1 MILNLGSAIF
11 NAETASGGGTPAWG
25 TEMGQGDGYRFK
37 FEDYES
43 LITSLV
49 YNSIP
54 NPGTRIYC
62 PLGKG
67 GNQASDYEFV
77 VASKFNKIFVNGN
90 RVHDC
95 SFILLVV
102 KKLEGQNHVGRRTL
116 KYNPR
121 ITLDNQNYNE
131 RCFELIGKT
140 LGVSNNGSWFISEIY
155 SKNQDE
161 LHFTAH
167 ILDKS
172 NHYTFTDSQNRSKV
186 LASKIKAYAEAK
198 EENNLK
204 RYADR
209 VLPDEP
215 LQQILFGAP
224 GTGKSHT
231 INSDANIT
239 EQNSIRTTFHPDSDY
254 STFVG
259 CYKPTKKEQS
269 KGVLTPLN
277 DLISISKEQSTTEQR
292 VKFISKYAESIKAA
306 AKENGLSDNRIIR
319 DTNYFGWNSDTY
331 LMNFLNEI
339 LEERAKIDDSEIT
352 YDFTPQAFTNA
363 YVAAWKDLDN
373 PFYLII
379 EEINRGNCA
388 QIFGDIF
395 QLLDRD
401 EHGYS
406 SYKTTPDQDLA
417 NYIREQF
424 TDTDIDDADVK
435 SGKKMQL
442 PPNLHIW
449 ATMNTSDQSLF
460 PIDSAFKRRWDWR
473 YIPIDYTDRG
483 HYINCGD
490 TQYSWADFLQK
501 VNDRVE
507 SVTQSEDKKL
517 GYWFMGNGAEQK
529 EITIDRFV
537 SKVVFYLW
545 NDVFKDFG
553 KSGNT
558 IFKDSFAKFHLFFDF
573 SGKPK
578 VDVVKAFLDALEVKS
593 REIELT
599 EEELAEASN
608 SASSDFTLNGVQMS
622 LKDIALNVVKNYAT
636 ANPQM
641 NAVAI
646 KNTFMEACKGCGI
659 SHIVETDEEYRV
671 REATQSSA
679 NRSQTPLTLANG
691 EVIHITT
698 QWRAKKEGQNFF
710 KFIEVCHRN
719 NWGDIQK
726 I

>member
-1 MILNLGSAIF
+1 MQQLSKIVTRQDANFKLSPSASNETSINLSKEISALISDESGDATFTLYKSDFIKALSALCLIPKIYLKKEQQPSNLWNIF
-11 NAETASGGGTPAWG
+11 RDLSQQIEAQFGDAETSQYTINHFKR
-25 TEMGQGDGYRFK
+25 EDGR
-37 FEDYES
+37 
-43 LITSLV
+43 
-49 YNSIP
+49 
-54 NPGTRIYC
+54 
-62 PLGKG
+62 
-67 GNQASDYEFV
+67 
-77 VASKFNKIFVNGN
+77 
-90 RVHDC
+90 
-95 SFILLVV
+95 
-102 KKLEGQNHVGRRTL
+102 
-116 KYNPR
+116 
-121 ITLDNQNYNE
+121 
-131 RCFELIGKT
+131 
-140 LGVSNNGSWFISEIY
+140 
-155 SKNQDE
+155 
-161 LHFTAH
+161 
-167 ILDKS
+167 
-172 NHYTFTDSQNRSKV
+172 
-186 LASKIKAYAEAK
+186 AYF
-198 EENNLK
+198 NNLK
-204 RYADR
+204 SANGFNLRAFLVEQFA
-209 VLPDEP
+209 VLTFERTEDGKLSIRLNIDAPKQKETPHINIVEEEPIIDEP

-319 DTNYFGWNSDTY
+319 DANYFGWNSDTY

-363 YVAAWKDLDN
+363 YVAAWKN
-373 PFYLII
+373 VESPFFLII

-401 EHGYS
+401 EYGYS

-442 PPNLHIW
+442 PPNLYIW

-483 HYINCGD
+483 HFIACGD

-537 SKVVFYLW
+537 SKVIFYLW

-578 VDVVKAFLDALEVKS
+578 VDVVKAFLDALEVKNK
-593 REIELT
+593 EIELT

-646 KNTFMEACKGCGI
+646 KNTFIEACKGCGI

>member
-1 MILNLGSAIF
+1 MQQLSKIVTRQDANFKLSPSASNETSINLSKEISALISDESGDATFTLYKSDFIKALSALCLIPKIYLKKEQQPSNLWNIF
-11 NAETASGGGTPAWG
+11 RDLSQQIEVQFGDAETSQYTINHFKR
-25 TEMGQGDGYRFK
+25 EDGR
-37 FEDYES
+37 
-43 LITSLV
+43 
-49 YNSIP
+49 
-54 NPGTRIYC
+54 
-62 PLGKG
+62 
-67 GNQASDYEFV
+67 
-77 VASKFNKIFVNGN
+77 
-90 RVHDC
+90 
-95 SFILLVV
+95 
-102 KKLEGQNHVGRRTL
+102 
-116 KYNPR
+116 
-121 ITLDNQNYNE
+121 
-131 RCFELIGKT
+131 
-140 LGVSNNGSWFISEIY
+140 
-155 SKNQDE
+155 
-161 LHFTAH
+161 
-167 ILDKS
+167 
-172 NHYTFTDSQNRSKV
+172 
-186 LASKIKAYAEAK
+186 AYF
-198 EENNLK
+198 NNLK
-204 RYADR
+204 SANGFNLRAFLVEQFA
-209 VLPDEP
+209 VLTFERTEDGKLSIRLNIDAPKQKETPHINIVEEEPIIDEP

-442 PPNLHIW
+442 PPNLYIW

-483 HYINCGD
+483 HYIACGD
-490 TQYSWADFLQK
+490 AQYSWADFLQK

-578 VDVVKAFLDALEVKS
+578 VDVVKAFLDALEVQS

-671 REATQSSA
+671 RAASQYSA

-698 QWRAKKEGQNFF
+698 QWRAKKEDQNFF

>member
-1 MILNLGSAIF
+1 MQQLSKIVTRQDANFKLSPSASNETSINLSKEISALISDESGDATFTLYKSDFIKALSALCLIPKIYLKKEQQPSNLWNIF
-11 NAETASGGGTPAWG
+11 RDLSQQIEVQFGDAETSQYTINHFKR
-25 TEMGQGDGYRFK
+25 EDGR
-37 FEDYES
+37 
-43 LITSLV
+43 
-49 YNSIP
+49 
-54 NPGTRIYC
+54 
-62 PLGKG
+62 
-67 GNQASDYEFV
+67 
-77 VASKFNKIFVNGN
+77 
-90 RVHDC
+90 
-95 SFILLVV
+95 
-102 KKLEGQNHVGRRTL
+102 
-116 KYNPR
+116 
-121 ITLDNQNYNE
+121 
-131 RCFELIGKT
+131 
-140 LGVSNNGSWFISEIY
+140 
-155 SKNQDE
+155 
-161 LHFTAH
+161 
-167 ILDKS
+167 
-172 NHYTFTDSQNRSKV
+172 
-186 LASKIKAYAEAK
+186 AYF
-198 EENNLK
+198 NNLK
-204 RYADR
+204 SANGFNLRAFLVEQFA
-209 VLPDEP
+209 VLTFERTEDGKLSIRLNIDAPKQKETPHINIVEEEPIIDEP

-269 KGVLTPLN
+269 KRVLTPLN

-319 DTNYFGWNSDTY
+319 DANYFGWNSDTY

-424 TDTDIDDADVK
+424 TNTDIDDADVK

-671 REATQSSA
+671 RAASQYSA

-698 QWRAKKEGQNFF
+698 QWRAKKEDQNFF

>member
-1 MILNLGSAIF
+1 MNTIQEEYKFFVENCT
-11 NAETASGGGTPAWG
+11 NTPKSYRNYSDFRRICTTLQKIHN
-25 TEMGQGDGYRFK
+25 TEEFDIYR
-37 FEDYES
+37 
-43 LITSLV
+43 ITSADELQSEINLLNGDEEFIN
-49 YNSIP
+49 YNKI
-54 NPGTRIYC
+54 
-62 PLGKG
+62 G
-67 GNQASDYEFV
+67 GNQYSNALSMYLRF
-77 VASKFNKIFVNGN
+77 
-90 RVHDC
+90 
-95 SFILLVV
+95 
-102 KKLEGQNHVGRRTL
+102 L
-116 KYNPR
+116 KARCYFR
-121 ITLDNQNYNE
+121 NY
-131 RCFELIGKT
+131 
-140 LGVSNNGSWFISEIY
+140 
-155 SKNQDE
+155 
-161 LHFTAH
+161 
-167 ILDKS
+167 
-172 NHYTFTDSQNRSKV
+172 
-186 LASKIKAYAEAK
+186 
-198 EENNLK
+198 ENNALIEK
-204 RYADR
+204 SHKSIS
-209 VLPDEP
+209 

-259 CYKPTKKEQS
+259 CYKPTK
-269 KGVLTPLN
+269 
-277 DLISISKEQSTTEQR
+277 D
-292 VKFISKYAESIKAA
+292 
-306 AKENGLSDNRIIR
+306 
-319 DTNYFGWNSDTY
+319 
-331 LMNFLNEI
+331 
-339 LEERAKIDDSEIT
+339 EERGEIT

-401 EHGYS
+401 PNGFS

-417 NYIREQF
+417 NYIRKQLA
-424 TDTDIDDADVK
+424 DTDIEDAEVK

-483 HYINCGD
+483 HFIDCGD
-490 TQYSWADFLQK
+490 TKYSWADFLQK

-573 SGKPK
+573 NGKPK

-593 REIELT
+593 GEIEAANPGNGTSSNGIDYTKYTFDGKTKLSKKDLGVNIVMKYLEQNPNLT
-599 EEELAEASN
+599 FDQIKGIFAFDDSVDSKYQYKGIIANSEDITGSYVPSYGTDQTSSDGVKFKVLNWWNKYNIDFIIKFAEA
-608 SASSDFTLNGVQMS
+608 
-622 LKDIALNVVKNYAT
+622 
-636 ANPQM
+636 
-641 NAVAI
+641 
-646 KNTFMEACKGCGI
+646 KGWSI
-659 SHIVETDEEYRV
+659 TET
-671 REATQSSA
+671 T
-679 NRSQTPLTLANG
+679 
-691 EVIHITT
+691 
-698 QWRAKKEGQNFF
+698 K
-710 KFIEVCHRN
+710 
-719 NWGDIQK
+719 
-726 I
+726 

>member
-1 MILNLGSAIF
+1 MGDPICKWRAARPHNVVELVNDILPHEEMPENDFYDIVDKRMPGFMHTPYQLAAQLGLYAVVD
-11 NAETASGGGTPAWG
+11 GTYYP
-25 TEMGQGDGYRFK
+25 RFK
-37 FEDYES
+37 IDINDEEATRYLENVV
-43 LITSLV
+43 TKYYV
-49 YNSIP
+49 P
-54 NPGTRIYC
+54 NPYTKRGFTNLEK
-62 PLGKG
+62 P
-67 GNQASDYEFV
+67 
-77 VASKFNKIFVNGN
+77 
-90 RVHDC
+90 
-95 SFILLVV
+95 ILLEKSIVEYLEKYPSQNDLEQILKHLIREDV
-102 KKLEGQNHVGRRTL
+102 GNYIATKTLLSYSKLFTISGNT
-116 KYNPR
+116 
-121 ITLDNQNYNE
+121 ITLNPNYKEMEIDVDRNNK
-131 RCFELIGKT
+131 RAFFEIF
-140 LGVSNNGSWFISEIY
+140 SA
-155 SKNQDE
+155 Q
-161 LHFTAH
+161 
-167 ILDKS
+167 
-172 NHYTFTDSQNRSKV
+172 
-186 LASKIKAYAEAK
+186 
-198 EENNLK
+198 LK
-204 RYADR
+204 RHKINA
-209 VLPDEP
+209 PI
-215 LQQILFGAP
+215 QQILFGAP

-231 INSDANIT
+231 LNSDANIT

-259 CYKPTKKEQS
+259 CYKPTKDE
-269 KGVLTPLN
+269 
-277 DLISISKEQSTTEQR
+277 
-292 VKFISKYAESIKAA
+292 ES
-306 AKENGLSDNRIIR
+306 G
-319 DTNYFGWNSDTY
+319 
-331 LMNFLNEI
+331 
-339 LEERAKIDDSEIT
+339 EIT

-363 YVAAWKDLDN
+363 YVAAWKN
-373 PFYLII
+373 AQTPFFLII

-401 EHGYS
+401 EYGYS

-417 NYIREQF
+417 NYISKQF
-424 TDTDIDDADVK
+424 ENTDIDDEELK

-442 PPNLHIW
+442 PPNLYIW

-483 HYINCGD
+483 HFIACGNS
-490 TQYSWADFLQK
+490 QYSWADFLQK

-593 REIELT
+593 GEIELT

-671 REATQSSA
+671 REASQSSA
-679 NRSQTPLTLANG
+679 NRSQTPLNLANG
-691 EVIHITT
+691 EVIHITN

>member
-1 MILNLGSAIF
+1 MGDPICKWRAARPHNVVELVNDILPHEEMPENDFYDIVDKRMPGFMHTPYQLAAQLGLYAVVD
-11 NAETASGGGTPAWG
+11 GTYYP
-25 TEMGQGDGYRFK
+25 RFIIDIDDEEATRYLENVVTK
-37 FEDYES
+37 YY
-43 LITSLV
+43 V
-49 YNSIP
+49 P
-54 NPGTRIYC
+54 NPYTKRGFTNLEKPIHLEKSIVEYLEKYPSQNDLEQILKHLIREDV
-62 PLGKG
+62 
-67 GNQASDYEFV
+67 GNYTAIKTLLSY
-77 VASKFNKIFVNGN
+77 SKLFTISGN
-90 RVHDC
+90 
-95 SFILLVV
+95 
-102 KKLEGQNHVGRRTL
+102 T
-116 KYNPR
+116 
-121 ITLDNQNYNE
+121 ITLNPNYKE
-131 RCFELIGKT
+131 MEIDVDR
-140 LGVSNNGSWFISEIY
+140 NNKRAFFDIFST
-155 SKNQDE
+155 Q
-161 LHFTAH
+161 
-167 ILDKS
+167 
-172 NHYTFTDSQNRSKV
+172 
-186 LASKIKAYAEAK
+186 
-198 EENNLK
+198 LK
-204 RYADR
+204 RHKINA
-209 VLPDEP
+209 PI
-215 LQQILFGAP
+215 QQILFGAP

-259 CYKPTKKEQS
+259 CYKPTKKEKS

-363 YVAAWKDLDN
+363 YVAAWKN
-373 PFYLII
+373 VESPFFLII

-401 EHGYS
+401 EYGYS

-483 HYINCGD
+483 HYIACGD
-490 TQYSWADFLQK
+490 AQYSWADFLQK

-608 SASSDFTLNGVQMS
+608 SASSDFTLNGVPMS

-671 REATQSSA
+671 RAASQYSA

-698 QWRAKKEGQNFF
+698 QWRAKKEDQNFF

>member
-1 MILNLGSAIF
+1 MGDPICKWRAARPHNVVELVNDILPHEEMPENDFYDIVDKRMPGFMHTPYQLAAQLGLYAVVDGTYYPRFKIDIDDEEATRYLENVVTKYYVPNPYTKRGFTNLDKPILLEKSIVEYLEKYPTQNDLEQILKHLIREDVGNFTATKTLLSYSKLFTIQGNTITLNPNYKEMEIDVNRNNKRAFFEMF
-11 NAETASGGGTPAWG
+11 NA
-25 TEMGQGDGYRFK
+25 Q
-37 FEDYES
+37 
-43 LITSLV
+43 
-49 YNSIP
+49 
-54 NPGTRIYC
+54 
-62 PLGKG
+62 
-67 GNQASDYEFV
+67 
-77 VASKFNKIFVNGN
+77 FNRHKINAP
-90 RVHDC
+90 
-95 SFILLVV
+95 I
-102 KKLEGQNHVGRRTL
+102 
-116 KYNPR
+116 
-121 ITLDNQNYNE
+121 
-131 RCFELIGKT
+131 
-140 LGVSNNGSWFISEIY
+140 
-155 SKNQDE
+155 
-161 LHFTAH
+161 
-167 ILDKS
+167 
-172 NHYTFTDSQNRSKV
+172 
-186 LASKIKAYAEAK
+186 
-198 EENNLK
+198 
-204 RYADR
+204 
-209 VLPDEP
+209 
-215 LQQILFGAP
+215 QQILFGAP

-401 EHGYS
+401 EYGYS

-578 VDVVKAFLDALEVKS
+578 FDVVKAFLDALEVKS

-671 REATQSSA
+671 RAASQYSA

-698 QWRAKKEGQNFF
+698 QWRAKKEDQNFF

>member
-1 MILNLGSAIF
+1 MQQLSKIVTRQDANFKLSPSASNETSINLSKEISALISDESGDATFTLYKSDFIKALSALCLIPKIYLKKEQQPSNLWNIF
-11 NAETASGGGTPAWG
+11 RDLSQQIEVQFGDAETSQYTINHFKR
-25 TEMGQGDGYRFK
+25 EDGR
-37 FEDYES
+37 
-43 LITSLV
+43 
-49 YNSIP
+49 
-54 NPGTRIYC
+54 
-62 PLGKG
+62 
-67 GNQASDYEFV
+67 
-77 VASKFNKIFVNGN
+77 
-90 RVHDC
+90 
-95 SFILLVV
+95 
-102 KKLEGQNHVGRRTL
+102 
-116 KYNPR
+116 
-121 ITLDNQNYNE
+121 
-131 RCFELIGKT
+131 
-140 LGVSNNGSWFISEIY
+140 
-155 SKNQDE
+155 
-161 LHFTAH
+161 
-167 ILDKS
+167 
-172 NHYTFTDSQNRSKV
+172 
-186 LASKIKAYAEAK
+186 AYF
-198 EENNLK
+198 NNLK
-204 RYADR
+204 SANGFNLRAFLVEQFA
-209 VLPDEP
+209 VLTFERTEDGKLSIRLNIDAPKQKETPHINIVEEEPIIDEP

-319 DTNYFGWNSDTY
+319 DANYFGWNSDTY

-646 KNTFMEACKGCGI
+646 KNTFIEACKGCGI

>member
-1 MILNLGSAIF
+1 MQQLSKIVTRQDANFKLSPSASNETSINLSKEISALISDESGDATFTLYKSDFIKALSALCLIPKIYLKKEQQPSNLWNIF
-11 NAETASGGGTPAWG
+11 RDLSQQIEVQFGDAETSQYTINHFKR
-25 TEMGQGDGYRFK
+25 EDGR
-37 FEDYES
+37 
-43 LITSLV
+43 
-49 YNSIP
+49 
-54 NPGTRIYC
+54 
-62 PLGKG
+62 
-67 GNQASDYEFV
+67 
-77 VASKFNKIFVNGN
+77 
-90 RVHDC
+90 
-95 SFILLVV
+95 
-102 KKLEGQNHVGRRTL
+102 
-116 KYNPR
+116 
-121 ITLDNQNYNE
+121 
-131 RCFELIGKT
+131 
-140 LGVSNNGSWFISEIY
+140 
-155 SKNQDE
+155 
-161 LHFTAH
+161 
-167 ILDKS
+167 
-172 NHYTFTDSQNRSKV
+172 
-186 LASKIKAYAEAK
+186 AYF
-198 EENNLK
+198 NNLK
-204 RYADR
+204 SANGFNLRAFLVEQFA
-209 VLPDEP
+209 VLTFERTEDGKLSIRLNIDAPKQKETPHINIVEEEPIIDEP

-363 YVAAWKDLDN
+363 YVAAWKN
-373 PFYLII
+373 VESPFFLII

-401 EHGYS
+401 EYGYS

-483 HYINCGD
+483 HFIACGD

-698 QWRAKKEGQNFF
+698 QWRAKKEDQNFF

>member
-1 MILNLGSAIF
+1 MGDPICKWRAARPHNVVELVNDILPHEEMPENDFYDIVDKRMPGFMHTPYQLAAQLGLYAVVD
-11 NAETASGGGTPAWG
+11 GTYYP
-25 TEMGQGDGYRFK
+25 RFIIDIDDEEATRYLENVVTK
-37 FEDYES
+37 YY
-43 LITSLV
+43 V
-49 YNSIP
+49 P
-54 NPGTRIYC
+54 NPYTKRGFTNLEK
-62 PLGKG
+62 P
-67 GNQASDYEFV
+67 
-77 VASKFNKIFVNGN
+77 
-90 RVHDC
+90 
-95 SFILLVV
+95 ILLEKSIVEYLEKYPSQNDLEQILKHLIREDV
-102 KKLEGQNHVGRRTL
+102 GNYTAIKTLLSYSKLFTISGNT
-116 KYNPR
+116 
-121 ITLDNQNYNE
+121 ITLNPNYKE
-131 RCFELIGKT
+131 MEIDVDR
-140 LGVSNNGSWFISEIY
+140 NNKRAFFDIFST
-155 SKNQDE
+155 Q
-161 LHFTAH
+161 
-167 ILDKS
+167 
-172 NHYTFTDSQNRSKV
+172 
-186 LASKIKAYAEAK
+186 
-198 EENNLK
+198 LK
-204 RYADR
+204 RHKINA
-209 VLPDEP
+209 PI
-215 LQQILFGAP
+215 QQILFGAP

-259 CYKPTKKEQS
+259 CYQPTKKEQS

-363 YVAAWKDLDN
+363 YVAAWKN
-373 PFYLII
+373 VESPFFLII

-401 EHGYS
+401 EYGYS

-442 PPNLHIW
+442 PPNLYIW

-483 HYINCGD
+483 HYIACGD
-490 TQYSWADFLQK
+490 AQYSWADFLQK

-599 EEELAEASN
+599 EDELAEASN

-622 LKDIALNVVKNYAT
+622 LIDIALNVVKNYAT

-671 REATQSSA
+671 RAASQYSA

-698 QWRAKKEGQNFF
+698 QWRAKKEDQNFF

>member
-1 MILNLGSAIF
+1 MGDPICKWRAARPHNVVELVNDILPHEEMPENDFYDIVDKRMPSFMHTPYQLAAQLGLYAVVD
-11 NAETASGGGTPAWG
+11 GTYYP
-25 TEMGQGDGYRFK
+25 RFK
-37 FEDYES
+37 IDIDDEEATRYLENVV
-43 LITSLV
+43 TKYYV
-49 YNSIP
+49 P
-54 NPGTRIYC
+54 NPYTKRGFTNLEK
-62 PLGKG
+62 P
-67 GNQASDYEFV
+67 
-77 VASKFNKIFVNGN
+77 
-90 RVHDC
+90 
-95 SFILLVV
+95 ILLEKSIVEYLEKYPSQNDLEQILKHLIREDV
-102 KKLEGQNHVGRRTL
+102 GNYTAIKTLLSYSKLFTISGNT
-116 KYNPR
+116 
-121 ITLDNQNYNE
+121 ITLNPNYKE
-131 RCFELIGKT
+131 MEIDVDR
-140 LGVSNNGSWFISEIY
+140 NNKRAFFDIFST
-155 SKNQDE
+155 Q
-161 LHFTAH
+161 
-167 ILDKS
+167 
-172 NHYTFTDSQNRSKV
+172 
-186 LASKIKAYAEAK
+186 
-198 EENNLK
+198 LK
-204 RYADR
+204 RHKINA
-209 VLPDEP
+209 PI
-215 LQQILFGAP
+215 QQILFGAP

-363 YVAAWKDLDN
+363 YVAAWKN
-373 PFYLII
+373 VESPFFLII

-401 EHGYS
+401 EYGYS

-424 TDTDIDDADVK
+424 TNTDIDDADVK

-646 KNTFMEACKGCGI
+646 KNTFIEACKGCGI

>member
-1 MILNLGSAIF
+1 MQQLSKIVTRQDANFKLSPSASNETSINLSKEISALISDESGDATFTLYKSDFIKALSALCLIPKIYLKKEQQPSNLWNIF
-11 NAETASGGGTPAWG
+11 RDLSQQIEAQFGDAETSQYTINHFKR
-25 TEMGQGDGYRFK
+25 EDGR
-37 FEDYES
+37 
-43 LITSLV
+43 
-49 YNSIP
+49 
-54 NPGTRIYC
+54 
-62 PLGKG
+62 
-67 GNQASDYEFV
+67 
-77 VASKFNKIFVNGN
+77 
-90 RVHDC
+90 
-95 SFILLVV
+95 
-102 KKLEGQNHVGRRTL
+102 
-116 KYNPR
+116 
-121 ITLDNQNYNE
+121 
-131 RCFELIGKT
+131 
-140 LGVSNNGSWFISEIY
+140 
-155 SKNQDE
+155 
-161 LHFTAH
+161 
-167 ILDKS
+167 
-172 NHYTFTDSQNRSKV
+172 
-186 LASKIKAYAEAK
+186 AYF
-198 EENNLK
+198 NNLK
-204 RYADR
+204 SANGFNLRAFLVEQFA
-209 VLPDEP
+209 VLTFERTEDGKLSIRLNIDAPKQKETPHINIVEEEPIIDEP

-319 DTNYFGWNSDTY
+319 DANYFGWNSDTY

-363 YVAAWKDLDN
+363 YVAAWKN
-373 PFYLII
+373 VESPFFLII

-401 EHGYS
+401 EYGYS

-442 PPNLHIW
+442 PPNLYIW

-483 HYINCGD
+483 HFIACGD

-537 SKVVFYLW
+537 SKVIFYLW

-578 VDVVKAFLDALEVKS
+578 VDVVKAFLDALEVKNK
-593 REIELT
+593 EIELT

-646 KNTFMEACKGCGI
+646 KNTFIEACKGCGI

-698 QWRAKKEGQNFF
+698 QWRAKKEDQNFF

>member
-1 MILNLGSAIF
+1 MGDPICKWRAARPHNVVELVNDILPHEEMPENDFYDIVDNRMPGFMHTPYQLAAQLGLYAVVD
-11 NAETASGGGTPAWG
+11 GTYYP
-25 TEMGQGDGYRFK
+25 RFK
-37 FEDYES
+37 IDIDNEEATRYLENVV
-43 LITSLV
+43 TKYYV
-49 YNSIP
+49 P
-54 NPGTRIYC
+54 NPYTKRGFTNLDK
-62 PLGKG
+62 P
-67 GNQASDYEFV
+67 
-77 VASKFNKIFVNGN
+77 
-90 RVHDC
+90 
-95 SFILLVV
+95 ILLEKSIVEYLEKYPTQNDLEQILKHLIREDV
-102 KKLEGQNHVGRRTL
+102 GNYTATKTLLSYSKLFTILGNT
-116 KYNPR
+116 
-121 ITLDNQNYNE
+121 ITLNPNYKEMEIDVDRNNK
-131 RCFELIGKT
+131 RAFFEIF
-140 LGVSNNGSWFISEIY
+140 SA
-155 SKNQDE
+155 Q
-161 LHFTAH
+161 
-167 ILDKS
+167 
-172 NHYTFTDSQNRSKV
+172 
-186 LASKIKAYAEAK
+186 
-198 EENNLK
+198 LK
-204 RYADR
+204 RHKINA
-209 VLPDEP
+209 PI
-215 LQQILFGAP
+215 QQILFGAP

-231 INSDANIT
+231 LNSYANIT

-259 CYKPTKKEQS
+259 CYKPTKDE
-269 KGVLTPLN
+269 
-277 DLISISKEQSTTEQR
+277 
-292 VKFISKYAESIKAA
+292 ES
-306 AKENGLSDNRIIR
+306 G
-319 DTNYFGWNSDTY
+319 
-331 LMNFLNEI
+331 
-339 LEERAKIDDSEIT
+339 EIT

-363 YVAAWKDLDN
+363 YVTAWKN
-373 PFYLII
+373 APTPFFLII
-379 EEINRGNCA
+379 EEVNRGNCA

-401 EHGYS
+401 EYGYS

-417 NYIREQF
+417 NYIRKQF
-424 TDTDIDDADVK
+424 AYTDIDDEEVK

-442 PPNLHIW
+442 PPNLYIW

-483 HYINCGD
+483 HYIACGD

-537 SKVVFYLW
+537 SKVIFYLW

-578 VDVVKAFLDALEVKS
+578 VDVVKAFLDALEVKNK
-593 REIELT
+593 EIELT

-608 SASSDFTLNGVQMS
+608 SASSKFTLNGTRMS

-636 ANPQM
+636 ANPLL

-646 KNTFMEACKGCGI
+646 KNTFIEACKGCGI

-671 REATQSSA
+671 REASQSSA

-710 KFIEVCHRN
+710 KFIDICRRN

-726 I
+726 NDE

>member
-25 TEMGQGDGYRFK
+25 TEMGQGDGYRFN

-102 KKLEGQNHVGRRTL
+102 KKLVGQNHVGRRTL

-209 VLPDEP
+209 VLPDEH

-231 INSDANIT
+231 IKQEIKEEEN
-239 EQNSIRTTFHPDSDY
+239 NSIRTTFHPDSDY

-259 CYKPTKKEQS
+259 CYKPTK
-269 KGVLTPLN
+269 
-277 DLISISKEQSTTEQR
+277 D
-292 VKFISKYAESIKAA
+292 
-306 AKENGLSDNRIIR
+306 
-319 DTNYFGWNSDTY
+319 
-331 LMNFLNEI
+331 
-339 LEERAKIDDSEIT
+339 EERGEIT

-395 QLLDRD
+395 QLLDRN
-401 EHGYS
+401 EQGYS

-417 NYIREQF
+417 NYIRKQLA
-424 TDTDIDDADVK
+424 DTDIEDAEVK

-442 PPNLHIW
+442 PPNLRIW

-483 HYINCGD
+483 HFIACGD

-501 VNDRVE
+501 VNDKVE
-507 SVTQSEDKKL
+507 AVTQSEDKKL
-517 GYWFMGNGAEQK
+517 GYWFMGNGEVQK

-537 SKVVFYLW
+537 SKVIFYLW

-578 VDVVKAFLDALEVKS
+578 VDVVKAFLDALEVNS
-593 REIELT
+593 GEIEVGNPENGASSNGIDYTKYSFNGENKLSKKALGEKIVLKYLELNPNLSFDQMKNVFAFDDSVVSKEQYKGIIAKSEDITGSYVPCYGSEQTSSDGIKFKVLT
-599 EEELAEASN
+599 WWNKYNIDFIIKFAEAQGWSITE
-608 SASSDFTLNGVQMS
+608 AS
-622 LKDIALNVVKNYAT
+622 K
-636 ANPQM
+636 
-641 NAVAI
+641 
-646 KNTFMEACKGCGI
+646 
-659 SHIVETDEEYRV
+659 
-671 REATQSSA
+671 
-679 NRSQTPLTLANG
+679 
-691 EVIHITT
+691 
-698 QWRAKKEGQNFF
+698 
-710 KFIEVCHRN
+710 
-719 NWGDIQK
+719 
-726 I
+726 

>member
-1 MILNLGSAIF
+1 MILNIGSAIF
-11 NAETASGGGTPAWG
+11 NAHTASGGGTPAWG
-25 TEMGQGDGYRFK
+25 TEMGQGDGYRFN

-54 NPGTRIYC
+54 NQDTRIYC

-77 VASKFNKIFVNGN
+77 LASKFNKIFVNGKHVN
-90 RVHDC
+90 DC

-102 KKLEGQNHVGRRTL
+102 KKLVGQNHVGRRTL

-140 LGVSNNGSWFISEIY
+140 LGVSNNGSWFISEIC

-167 ILDKS
+167 ILNKD
-172 NHYTFTDSQNRSKV
+172 NQYTFSDSQDRSKV
-186 LASKIKAYAEAK
+186 LASKIKAYAESK

-204 RYADR
+204 RYADN
-209 VLPDEP
+209 LLSEEE

-231 INSDANIT
+231 LNSYANIT

-259 CYKPTKKEQS
+259 CYKPTK
-269 KGVLTPLN
+269 
-277 DLISISKEQSTTEQR
+277 D
-292 VKFISKYAESIKAA
+292 
-306 AKENGLSDNRIIR
+306 
-319 DTNYFGWNSDTY
+319 
-331 LMNFLNEI
+331 
-339 LEERAKIDDSEIT
+339 EERGEIT

-363 YVAAWKDLDN
+363 YVAAWRDLEN
-373 PFYLII
+373 PFFLII

-401 EHGYS
+401 EYGYS

-417 NYIREQF
+417 NYISKQLA
-424 TDTDIDDADVK
+424 DTDIEDDEVK

-483 HYINCGD
+483 HFIACGD

-501 VNDRVE
+501 VNDKVE
-507 SVTQSEDKKL
+507 AVTQSEDKKL
-517 GYWFMGNGAEQK
+517 GYWFMGNGAAQK

-558 IFKDSFAKFHLFFDF
+558 IFKDTFDKFHKFFDNV
-573 SGKPK
+573 GNPK
-578 VDVVKAFLDALEVKS
+578 EDVIKAFLDALEVKS
-593 REIELT
+593 GQVEAGVPKAETASNGIDYTKYSFDGEKKLSKKALGEKIVLKYLGQNPNLSFEQIRNIFTFDNSVESPYQYKGIIAKEEDITDERAYSADHTSNDGVKYKILTWWNKYNINFIIKFAEAQGWSVT
-599 EEELAEASN
+599 EEE
-608 SASSDFTLNGVQMS
+608 
-622 LKDIALNVVKNYAT
+622 K
-636 ANPQM
+636 
-641 NAVAI
+641 
-646 KNTFMEACKGCGI
+646 
-659 SHIVETDEEYRV
+659 
-671 REATQSSA
+671 
-679 NRSQTPLTLANG
+679 
-691 EVIHITT
+691 
-698 QWRAKKEGQNFF
+698 
-710 KFIEVCHRN
+710 
-719 NWGDIQK
+719 
-726 I
+726 

>member
-1 MILNLGSAIF
+1 MGDPICKWRAARPHNVVELVNDILPHEEMPENDFYDIVDKRMPGFMHTPYQLAAQLGLYAVVDGTYYPRFKIDIDDEEATRYLENVVTKYYVPNPYTKRGFTNLDKPILLEKSIVEYLEKYPTQNDLEQILKHLIREDVGNFTATKTLLSYSKLFTIQGNTITLNPNYKEMEIDVNRNNKRAFFEIF
-11 NAETASGGGTPAWG
+11 NA
-25 TEMGQGDGYRFK
+25 Q
-37 FEDYES
+37 
-43 LITSLV
+43 
-49 YNSIP
+49 
-54 NPGTRIYC
+54 
-62 PLGKG
+62 
-67 GNQASDYEFV
+67 
-77 VASKFNKIFVNGN
+77 FNRHKINAP
-90 RVHDC
+90 
-95 SFILLVV
+95 I
-102 KKLEGQNHVGRRTL
+102 
-116 KYNPR
+116 
-121 ITLDNQNYNE
+121 
-131 RCFELIGKT
+131 
-140 LGVSNNGSWFISEIY
+140 
-155 SKNQDE
+155 
-161 LHFTAH
+161 
-167 ILDKS
+167 
-172 NHYTFTDSQNRSKV
+172 
-186 LASKIKAYAEAK
+186 
-198 EENNLK
+198 
-204 RYADR
+204 
-209 VLPDEP
+209 
-215 LQQILFGAP
+215 QQILFGAP

-363 YVAAWKDLDN
+363 YVAAWKN
-373 PFYLII
+373 VESPFFLII

-401 EHGYS
+401 EYGYS

-442 PPNLHIW
+442 PPNLYIW

-483 HYINCGD
+483 HYIACGD
-490 TQYSWADFLQK
+490 AQYSWADFLQK

-622 LKDIALNVVKNYAT
+622 LIDIALNVVKNYAT

-671 REATQSSA
+671 RAASQYSA

-698 QWRAKKEGQNFF
+698 QWRAKKEDQNFF